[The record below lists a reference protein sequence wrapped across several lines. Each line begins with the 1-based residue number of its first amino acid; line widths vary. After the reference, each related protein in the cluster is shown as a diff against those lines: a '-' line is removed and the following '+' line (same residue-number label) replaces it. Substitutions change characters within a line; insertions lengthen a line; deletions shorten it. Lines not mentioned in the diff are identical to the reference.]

1 MPTLQRRVPRCL
13 GIRQI
18 LPFHAAVISS
28 CRQYTGSSTN
38 EVRGDICA
46 FNVLALIDD
55 VSAAT
60 EPERLAHIS
69 LGQEN
74 PRMRMNAAP
83 G

>member
-1 MPTLQRRVPRCL
+1 VVKKIAIGKATASQK
-13 GIRQI
+13 
-18 LPFHAAVISS
+18 
-28 CRQYTGSSTN
+28 YGSSTN
-38 EVRGDICA
+38 EVRGDTCA
-46 FNVLALIDD
+46 LNVLALIDD

-60 EPERLAHIS
+60 EPERLSHIS

>member
-1 MPTLQRRVPRCL
+1 MRGRRKSGDEGGQEEYLINASLFC
-13 GIRQI
+13 
-18 LPFHAAVISS
+18 
-28 CRQYTGSSTN
+28 SSTN